1 MPLMVRPEVA
11 GSVVGMV
18 PAFDG
23 LRVDVTAPAGT
34 DVSRVPS
41 GGPVVGW
48 VLVADEGAVGGARV
62 DPVFLAAGR
71 AWTPDQFQ
79 AAYGQHLG
87 VVVTPP
93 PGR

>member
-1 MPLMVRPEVA
+1 MPLLVGPGVA

-23 LRVDVTAPAGT
+23 LRVEVTAPPGADTAG
-34 DVSRVPS
+34 VPG

-79 AAYGQHLG
+79 AAHGQHLG
-87 VVVTPP
+87 VVV
-93 PGR
+93 GRAD